1 MIRIIIACAVL
12 SVAAAAVLP
21 EDAQAQIVDYINEN
35 DGIGNYNFRFK
46 TSNGLI
52 REESGNVVNP
62 GQEDQYI
69 DVHGS
74 YSYTDTNGQ
83 VVNVRYS
90 ADKDGYH
97 INEEKVTSQFQDFA
111 APIPPGLPAA
121 AVASLLG

>member
-35 DGIGNYNFRFK
+35 DGTGNYKF
-46 TSNGLI
+46 
-52 REESGNVVNP
+52 
-62 GQEDQYI
+62 
-69 DVHGS
+69 
-74 YSYTDTNGQ
+74 SYTDTNGQ